1 MSESVKQQMAKLD
14 LRDLRYLNCH
24 IHNIKKKKELFKL
37 FKEIKMWPGKAGKYE
52 SDIDSE
58 MKMIMLKCKT

>member
-14 LRDLRYLNCH
+14 LRDLRYWNGQ
-24 IHNIKKKKELFKL
+24 IQNIKKKKELFKL

-58 MKMIMLKCKT
+58 MKMIILKCKT